1 MEKLTF
7 TFEIPEDS
15 HFNLPG
21 QITGSFV
28 ATKHITD
35 DLTWYHG
42 LFEIETPEWS
52 EEWPHLSESSELI
65 DTLVSLLNTSGC
77 HAVAGDGFKY
87 TDTQP
92 IIQQVLFDLDA
103 NTWSD
108 INQLTPYTTQIL
120 YDKSTV
126 DTED

>member
-15 HFNLPG
+15 QFDLPV
-21 QITGSFV
+21 QVTGSFV

-42 LFEIETPEWS
+42 LFEIDTPEWS
-52 EEWPHLSESSELI
+52 ELWPHLSESYELI
-65 DTLVSLLNTSGC
+65 DTLVNLLNSSGC
-77 HAVAGDGFKY
+77 HAVVDDGFKY
-87 TDTQP
+87 TETQP
-92 IIQQVLFDLDA
+92 INQQVLFDLDET
-103 NTWSD
+103 TWCEID
-108 INQLTPYTTQIL
+108 QLTPYTTQIS
-120 YDKSTV
+120 YDKSAV